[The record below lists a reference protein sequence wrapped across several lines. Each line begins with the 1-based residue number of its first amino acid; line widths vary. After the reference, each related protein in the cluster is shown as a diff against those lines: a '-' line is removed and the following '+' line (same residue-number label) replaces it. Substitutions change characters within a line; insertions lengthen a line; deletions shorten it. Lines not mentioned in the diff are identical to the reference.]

1 MSGITESHHS
11 AQLVNQDVFTES
23 KVGQVVFLQEFLST
37 SCSRESYKTVKSA
50 GQEGYS
56 GSTNGRPRQR

>member
-1 MSGITESHHS
+1 MSGITERHHGV
-11 AQLVNQDVFTES
+11 QLANQDSATES

-37 SCSRESYKTVKSA
+37 SCSLESYKTAKSA

-56 GSTNGRPRQR
+56 GSTNGRPRPR